1 MKNNKQQLLIQQID
15 KKLEAFKN
23 MKATVVPT
31 KGWINT
37 FRTAL
42 KMSLR
47 QLGNRLN
54 IAPQSTKEIEERE
67 ANGTITLNS
76 LRDVANAL
84 DMQLV
89 YGFISKH
96 ESLEQMIE
104 KRAKELALE
113 IVIRTNNTMTLEDQ
127 QNSKE
132 RIEKA
137 IAQKTNEI
145 KIEIIDLSIDK
156 DISRKLFK
164 LISVIN
170 PNFGKFKILAKLHK
184 KTYHKLFK

>member
-1 MKNNKQQLLIQQID
+1 LNVSGNSLMKNNKQQLLLQQTD
-15 KKLEAFKN
+15 KKLEAFKDL
-23 MKATVVPT
+23 KVTVVPA
-31 KGWINT
+31 KGWVNT

-76 LRDVANAL
+76 LRDVANAM

-89 YGFISKH
+89 YGFVSKH

-104 KRAKELALE
+104 KRAKELATE
-113 IVIRTNNTMTLEDQ
+113 IVMRTNNTMTLEDQ
-127 QNSKE
+127 QNSAA

-137 IAQKTNEI
+137 IAQKTEEI
-145 KIEIIDLSIDK
+145 KSEMPKYLWD
-156 DISRKLFK
+156 
-164 LISVIN
+164 
-170 PNFGKFKILAKLHK
+170 
-184 KTYHKLFK
+184 

>member
-1 MKNNKQQLLIQQID
+1 MKNNKQQLLLQQTD
-15 KKLEAFKN
+15 KKLELFKDL
-23 MKATVVPT
+23 KATVVPT

-37 FRTAL
+37 FRTTL

-47 QLGNRLN
+47 QLGSRLN
-54 IAPQSTKEIEERE
+54 IATQSTKEIEERE

-76 LRDVANAL
+76 LRDVANAM

-89 YGFISKH
+89 YSFVSKH
-96 ESLEQMIE
+96 ESLEQMVE
-104 KRAKELALE
+104 KRANE
-113 IVIRTNNTMTLEDQ
+113 IVMRTNSTMTLEDQ

-145 KIEIIDLSIDK
+145 KNEMPKYLWD
-156 DISRKLFK
+156 
-164 LISVIN
+164 
-170 PNFGKFKILAKLHK
+170 
-184 KTYHKLFK
+184 